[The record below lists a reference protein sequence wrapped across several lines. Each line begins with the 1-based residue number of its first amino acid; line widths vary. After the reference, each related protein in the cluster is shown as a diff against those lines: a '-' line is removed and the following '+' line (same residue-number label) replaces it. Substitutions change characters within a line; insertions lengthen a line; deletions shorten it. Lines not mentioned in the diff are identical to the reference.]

1 MLPQGGLVT
10 FVCFLWRGKHVRNYQ
25 KVMSAL
31 SIFFCTLFSASAAFA
46 ATPSVIDRAH
56 LLSPTEHRM
65 LAEKIAAL
73 EEKYGVRIVVGTQ
86 KSIHGQAPDTYVD
99 AVIEKYYGGTPG
111 GTILLLVADDIKTQ
125 IVGAD
130 SAMRERISCGYG
142 RQYAEDAMRA
152 DVAAGHYAAG
162 FAKYVDAVD
171 EMLAFHLE
179 NGRAKTAADEPIGII
194 PLLAVI
200 GIGVVG
206 FFVKRAH
213 LTRTASDSD
222 NTVP

>member
-1 MLPQGGLVT
+1 M
-10 FVCFLWRGKHVRNYQ
+10 RNYQ

-130 SAMRERISCGYG
+130 SAMRERISCRYG

-152 DVAAGHYAAG
+152 DAAAGHYAAG

-179 NGRAKTAADEPIGII
+179 NGRAKTAADES
-194 PLLAVI
+194 
-200 GIGVVG
+200 IGVVPILTVLGIGAVG
-206 FFVKRAH
+206 FWMSRVRMRQTARNDTDSAAH
-213 LTRTASDSD
+213 
-222 NTVP
+222 